1 MENKNLLI
9 LFAKNPVK
17 GQVKTRLA
25 LELGEAK
32 TLKVYMKLLDYTM
45 SILSQIQGID
55 IKVYYS
61 EFLPQEPGF
70 PTCLQSK
77 GDLGE
82 KMLKAFKENF
92 KQDYNK
98 IVIIGSDCP
107 KLRTDH
113 IYESFQRLNDKPIV
127 IGPAEDGGYYLLGM
141 NSLHES
147 IFEDKPWS
155 TSELLDHTIHTMLEK
170 QIPYTLLEVLD
181 DIDTLQDLKKH
192 PNFMV

>member
-25 LELGEAK
+25 LELGDAK
-32 TLKVYMKLLDYTM
+32 TLKVYLKLLDYT
-45 SILSQIQGID
+45 INVLSQIQGID
-55 IKVYYS
+55 IKIYYS
-61 EFLPQEPGF
+61 EFLPQESKF
-70 PTCLQSK
+70 PTCMQSK

-92 KQDYNK
+92 KQEYKK

-107 KLRTDH
+107 KLTTSH
-113 IYESFQRLNDKPIV
+113 IYDSFQKLEEKPVV

-141 NSLHES
+141 NFLCES

-170 QIPYTLLEVLD
+170 QIAYSLLEVLD